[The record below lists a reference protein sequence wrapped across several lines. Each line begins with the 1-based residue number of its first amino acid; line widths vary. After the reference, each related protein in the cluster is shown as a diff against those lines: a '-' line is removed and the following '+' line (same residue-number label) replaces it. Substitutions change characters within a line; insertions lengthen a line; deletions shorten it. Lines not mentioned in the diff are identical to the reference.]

1 MATVSINA
9 GKPITPK
16 QMVAQW
22 RNLPHKFSLN
32 LWNFEV
38 KVGKAATEIFQKS
51 FDMKRFNSSGST
63 PWANRSK
70 YNKGTHPLMTETY
83 SLKKSIKWKHLNDRS
98 APTGVT
104 IFTDP
109 NGFSHTKSHKG
120 FCFAA
125 VHNAPASLGT
135 RRGRVKN
142 MPRRQFMGD
151 SSVLKEELKKLS
163 AMIFIG
169 FPK

>member
-1 MATVSINA
+1 MAAIPINA
-9 GKPITPK
+9 GKQVTPK
-16 QMVAQW
+16 QMVVQW
-22 RNLPHKFSLN
+22 RNLPHKFQVN

-38 KVGKAATEIFQKS
+38 KAGKAATEIFQES
-51 FDMKRFNSSGST
+51 FNLKRFNSRGAA
-63 PWANRSK
+63 PWAARSK
-70 YNKGTHPLMTETY
+70 HSKAKHPLMTETY
-83 SLKKSIKWKHLNDRS
+83 SLKKSIKWKHLGDKS
-98 APTGVT
+98 SPSGVT

-109 NGFSHTKSHKG
+109 NGFTHTKSHKG

-151 SSVLKEELKKLS
+151 SSVLREELKKLS
-163 AMIFIG
+163 VMIFTG